1 MIRALFA
8 LFLLAACSPAPQ
20 NSNAGKTQT
29 PAPQAAPVAP
39 NAAALAATPAE
50 GQWFF
55 NGDEGVI
62 SANFGPPESEG
73 ILSIVCNAGD
83 RRISLHFNGELT
95 PDQDTTLRLITA
107 TQSLE
112 LPARSHNDGL
122 PGISAEI
129 AADAPQHGA
138 LLAALTVRQQRFA
151 IVGAGDT
158 VVLPWDPSIA
168 RALAGC
174 G

>member
-1 MIRALFA
+1 MKHTVFA
-8 LFLLAACSPAPQ
+8 MALLAACSPAPQ
-20 NSNAGKTQT
+20 SKPST
-29 PAPQAAPVAP
+29 PAAQATPTQASNV
-39 NAAALAATPAE
+39 AALAATPAE

-55 NGDEGVI
+55 NGDEGVV

-73 ILSIVCNAGD
+73 ILSIVCNEGD

-95 PDQDTTLRLITA
+95 PDQDTTLRLLTA

-122 PGISAEI
+122 PGISADI
-129 AADAPQHGA
+129 AAGAPQHAA
-138 LLAALTVRQQRFA
+138 LLNALTAQQQRFA
-151 IVGAGDT
+151 ITGAGDT
-158 VVLPWDPSIA
+158 IVLPWDQSIP

-174 G
+174 R

>member
-1 MIRALFA
+1 MKRAAFA
-8 LFLLAACSPAPQ
+8 IALLAACSPAPQ
-20 NSNAGKTQT
+20 NSNERKAET
-29 PAPQAAPVAP
+29 PAAQAASTP
-39 NAAALAATPAE
+39 NAAALAATPVE

-73 ILSIVCNAGD
+73 ILSIVCNEGD

-95 PDQDTTLRLITA
+95 PDQDTTLTLLTA
-107 TQSLE
+107 TQSLD

-122 PGISAEI
+122 PGISADI
-129 AADAPQHGA
+129 AADAPQHAA
-138 LLAALTVRQQRFA
+138 LLNALSAQQQRFA
-151 IVGAGDT
+151 ITGAGDT
-158 VVLPWDPSIA
+158 IVLPWDQSIP

-174 G
+174 R